1 MRPVSEKFLTT
12 VRRTHRMRARARV
25 VTGHQTGTTPTGTEI
40 PIITGDVVF
49 DATADIRSTLDME
62 TAGTWTT
69 AGDGLLTPYGNEV
82 FVERGI
88 DYGNGQTEW
97 VSLGYFR
104 IDSVEQDTVPNGR
117 LRIAGSDRMAGIV
130 DARLEGPVQFLA
142 GQTLG
147 AALEALVLDVYP
159 TATIEY
165 DFDPDA
171 EPFTSSHISDD
182 NRYEFLADLVRSR
195 GKVMYWDH
203 RGVLVVKSAPNPAVP
218 VFTVSAGNNG
228 VLVSASRELSRDGVF
243 NSVVASGETADGQP
257 PVRAVARDMSLT
269 SATRWD
275 GPFGKVPRFY
285 TSPFIQT
292 FAQASS
298 AATALLRQSLGLPFS
313 VDFTSVCNPALEPLD
328 PVQIVTSTADP
339 IGRTHILDKLTIG
352 LMAGDA
358 LSAQTREQTIEGIVV
373 T

>member
-1 MRPVSEKFLTT
+1 MRPVSEKFLRT
-12 VRRTHRMRARARV
+12 VRSTHRMRARARV
-25 VTGHQTGTTPTGTEI
+25 VDGHQTGTTPTGTEI
-40 PIITGDVVF
+40 PIITGNVVF
-49 DATADIRSTLDME
+49 DSTADIRSTLDME
-62 TAGTWTT
+62 TAGTFTT
-69 AGDGLLTPYGNEV
+69 AGDGLLTPYGNEI

-104 IDSVEQDTVPNGR
+104 IDSIEQSTVPNGT
-117 LRIAGSDRMAGIV
+117 LRISGSDRMAGIV

-142 GQTLG
+142 GTTLG
-147 AALEALVLDVYP
+147 AALESLVLDVYP

-171 EPFTSSHISDD
+171 NPFTSSHISDEK
-182 NRYEFLADLVRSR
+182 RYEFLLDLVRSR
-195 GKVMYWDH
+195 GKVMFWDH
-203 RGVLVVKSAPNPAVP
+203 RGVLVVKSPPDPDTP
-218 VFTVSAGNNG
+218 VFTVSAGRDG
-228 VLVSASRELSRDGVF
+228 VLVSASRELSRDGVY

-257 PVRAVARDMSLT
+257 PVLAVARDMSPQ
-269 SATRWD
+269 SATRWG

-292 FAQASS
+292 TEQAAT

-328 PVQIVTSTADP
+328 PVLIVTSVADP
-339 IGRTHILDKLTIG
+339 AGRTHILDQLTIG

-373 T
+373 S